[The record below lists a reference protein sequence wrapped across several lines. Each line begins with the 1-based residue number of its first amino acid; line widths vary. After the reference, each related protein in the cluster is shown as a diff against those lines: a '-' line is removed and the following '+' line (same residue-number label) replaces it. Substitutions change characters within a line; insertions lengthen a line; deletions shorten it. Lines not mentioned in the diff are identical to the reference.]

1 MAKNYKTIYESGN
14 VSIALE
20 QRFFVKQETTRG
32 ELKAPTGADFF
43 FHTGGSIEHTQP
55 VESSPH
61 KSGRHH
67 NNIIKKKKEAS
78 FTISTYFNIDTA
90 QPAAA
95 VAEIDPALR
104 LLWKSMMGAEDVSS
118 GLKFSPA
125 VPALTFSLFEVAD
138 KWARQARGCFIQ
150 GANMTFPGDGEAT
163 IEWSGACK
171 DALYVG
177 MAKSIEDNNGGQT
190 VTLSVGE
197 GAQFSKAIGGLVM
210 IIKSDGITRSTDTPD
225 GTPRKIVSVVGDV
238 VTLDGAALA
247 DADGSGLADEVY
259 LVYYEPITPV
269 AIDNPQTG
277 LVGSF
282 AVTGYGTFCAR
293 SISVN
298 LTNDHELVN
307 YCYGS
312 DSLKAP
318 FYVAGNRMTAVVSFE
333 ANWDETMMKLFN
345 SVQNFD
351 GQELTIV
358 LGDAAGRRLQID
370 IPKVIFAVPSV
381 AIPETGSVPVTF
393 EGNAYQTAFDAGDE
407 ISVHYK

>member
-197 GAQFSKAIGGLVM
+197 GAQFAKAIGGLVM

-259 LVYYEPITPV
+259 LVYYEPTTPV

>member
-1 MAKNYKTIYESGN
+1 MAKNYKTIYDSGN

-20 QRFFVKQETTRG
+20 QRFFAKQETTRG

-78 FTISTYFNIDTA
+78 FSISTYFNIDTA

-118 GLKFSPA
+118 GLKFTPA
-125 VPALTFSLFEVAD
+125 VPALTFSLFEIAD
-138 KWARQARGCFIQ
+138 KWAKQARGCFIQ

-177 MAKSIEDNNGGQT
+177 MGKSTADNNGGQT
-190 VTLSVGE
+190 VTLEVDE
-197 GAQFSKAIGGLVM
+197 GALFEKAIGGLVM
-210 IIKSDGITRSTDTPD
+210 IIKSDGLSRSTDTPD

-238 VTLDGAALA
+238 VTLDGAVLA

-259 LVYYEPITPV
+259 LVYYEPATPV

-282 AVTGYGTFCAR
+282 AITGLGTFCAR

-333 ANWDETMMKLFN
+333 VNWDESMLKLFN
-345 SVQNFD
+345 SVQSFE
-351 GQELTIV
+351 GQELKIV
-358 LGDAAGRRLQID
+358 LGDAAARRLEID
-370 IPKVIFAVPSV
+370 IPKAIMAIPSV

-393 EGNAYQTAFDAGDE
+393 EGNAYQTSFDAGDE